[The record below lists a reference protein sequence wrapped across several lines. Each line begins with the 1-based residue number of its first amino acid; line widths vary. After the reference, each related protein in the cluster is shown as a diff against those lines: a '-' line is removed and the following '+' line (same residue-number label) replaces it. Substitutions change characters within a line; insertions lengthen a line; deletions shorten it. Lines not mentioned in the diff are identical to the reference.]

1 MLKRLT
7 IALVVIA
14 GLSAL
19 GFYFYPTL
27 SRQSPGAPRQHTVTL
42 IWNDAARAT
51 SYNIYRRAYGTDTL
65 AKIGTSNQTRYF
77 DATVQSGFRYA
88 YAVSSVDA
96 KGHESAKSQEIWA
109 TVPES

>member
-1 MLKRLT
+1 MVKRLA
-7 IALVVIA
+7 IAMVIIA

-19 GFYFYPTL
+19 GLYFYPTL

-42 IWNDAARAT
+42 IWNNAARAN
-51 SYNIYRRAYGTDTL
+51 SYNIYRRAYKTDALT
-65 AKIGTSNQTRYF
+65 KIGTTNETRYF
-77 DATVQSGFRYA
+77 DSTVQAGFRYA

-96 KGHESAKSQEIWA
+96 KGQESAKSEEIWA